1 MSQPENSQQAT
12 STLSRGTSMT
22 ETKADPER
30 TKWSN
35 QPTSAR
41 IFSILT
47 AGGFVVFIPLFF
59 RYSRTYLMIAA
70 LWAWIAFSYSGLL
83 LIFGAKSTLLNL
95 FFHEN
100 RFTDFL
106 PFHTPEIMFVVL
118 RAMGAV
124 ILAFMFFVAFEIFRN
139 GTAYAFQHFGR

>member
-1 MSQPENSQQAT
+1 MSQPDNSQLTPSTSSRTFTPGAEGIPTRKRWSDQPQA
-12 STLSRGTSMT
+12 
-22 ETKADPER
+22 
-30 TKWSN
+30 
-35 QPTSAR
+35 AR
-41 IFSILT
+41 IYGILT
-47 AGGFVVFIPLFF
+47 AGGFLVFLPLLFK
-59 RYSRTYLMIAA
+59 YNRTYLMFAA
-70 LWAWIAFSYSGLL
+70 SWAWIAFFYSSLL

-118 RAMGAV
+118 RAMGVV

-139 GTAYAFQHFGR
+139 GTADAFQHFGR